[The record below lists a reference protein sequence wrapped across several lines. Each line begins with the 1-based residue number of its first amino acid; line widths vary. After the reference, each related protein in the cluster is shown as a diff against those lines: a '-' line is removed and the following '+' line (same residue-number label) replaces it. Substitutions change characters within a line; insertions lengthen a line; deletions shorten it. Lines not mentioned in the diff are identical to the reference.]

1 MQLCTI
7 NSITINNG
15 DNEKKKDLTKAEPS
29 TSPQPL
35 KGSTTTSQINNTPSL
50 AVTTSATP
58 IQVTNNPVETKVA
71 ESIVKKPFIK
81 TSTPSINP
89 LLNVQKSSE
98 QNIQN
103 TNETAAPSGGQ
114 PIEAFTRYDLET
126 VWDAYANELKAK
138 GKPNLAT
145 ALLGK
150 RPILVNET
158 TIEFTVTNKALE
170 ETINEDKM
178 NFLGF
183 LRRGLKNYSVQLNL
197 VMATADEKTN
207 LYTSTDRYKHLA
219 DKNPAINKLRQSFD
233 LDVEF

>member
-1 MQLCTI
+1 M
-7 NSITINNG
+7 ITK
-15 DNEKKKDLTKAEPS
+15 KKKDLTKAEPS
-29 TSPQPL
+29 PSPQPP
-35 KGSTTTSQINNTPSL
+35 KGSTTSSQPNTIPSTP
-50 AVTTSATP
+50 VTTPATP
-58 IQVTNNPVETKVA
+58 IQVTATPVETKVA

-89 LLNVQKSSE
+89 LLNVQKSNE
-98 QNIQN
+98 QNVQN
-103 TNETAAPSGGQ
+103 TNDTTAPSGGQ
-114 PIEAFTRYDLET
+114 PNEAFTRYDLET

-150 RPILVNET
+150 RPVLVSET
-158 TIEFTVTNKALE
+158 IIEFTVTNKALE

-197 VMATADEKTN
+197 VMAAADEKTN

-219 DKNPAINKLRQSFD
+219 EKNPAINKLRQSFD